1 MKRII
6 ISIIFIP
13 LFIIMILSS
22 LLFVGVKS
30 SSFHQFII
38 SKVNEAIPGSLTL
51 GSLNISLTSMRFEIR
66 NIELSDPKGKKIAG
80 FKRFSVDASVLGLL
94 KRKVIVKSV
103 ILDQPWVVLEY
114 DSVGCLTIVSAFY
127 RGQELAN
134 DTVEKKADTI
144 TELFP
149 FEIRKLKINDASA
162 FFKTENDSFK
172 AQADGLSISAK
183 GKTANLWAD
192 VSVALDSALIELS
205 GREICLRNISLIT
218 CMNNLEIDTVD
229 LKLDTDN
236 STVKVSGKCGLLNND
251 PIMDIGSELELSLA
265 EIDSVFGLGRKLD
278 GFSNLKMTVSGKVS
292 NPDLDLEITC
302 NQGKVWGYHL
312 DSLFLKSHLHDRVF
326 SFKPFHLGVGE
337 GNVDLV
343 GDFNLAGMFPEG
355 FLENTGSIQKLKYS
369 LDILGEGLS
378 IGKLVPSIEG
388 LADMSIKLDGMG
400 VHPDSLISSLDMNF
414 NLREFWFDS
423 SFLPINSSV
432 ACTIEVSDG
441 KVAVQTVDIG
451 VGAMDETVGLQLNG
465 IYDICTENINADLEL
480 SVKSIDNL
488 LKTAK
493 LDSGNGELKLSAFVE
508 GNFRTPIV
516 NVNMNADCLE
526 FGKTSVGDISLVMKL
541 DSNGNAHLNELIL
554 TNDSSL
560 VEISGVA
567 SILNKGVPIPLDQ
580 IGFNVSVL
588 SDRLFIDDFIDSVQG
603 NIKIN
608 ADINGNVND
617 LTGGIKVNLSDLIVA
632 GQHIP
637 KVDLITRLEHK
648 KAIIEPFQIEVGP
661 EQEISV
667 NGWVSLKDSFDLRL
681 EVPKINLDELSLLK
695 SVNSLG
701 GIFTM
706 NIEAGGT
713 YTDPIADGSIVVSN
727 IVSREKSIDDISLNL
742 KLIDN
747 TIKVAGVVGGNL
759 DAAYDL
765 GTRNFFAKLHL
776 DNLQLEPY
784 LALSGQDLEGA
795 ITASLQVEG
804 NTDSLQRISGELDL
818 SSLVLHYKEFNVLE
832 TYDLSARFQN
842 NRYVV
847 PDFGMKLAE
856 IGQINGRASG
866 FVDGAHDVV
875 VNGIIPLDILRQ
887 LSSDLSDVEG
897 RVLID
902 VVFRGKPEKSD
913 LMADLRLEN
922 VGITLPGISQ
932 RLNSINGRILGDQ
945 KSVRIERIAGKL
957 DEGDISLNGE
967 LKLDKLEPADL
978 TVEITLN
985 KLPVNVPDMLDVMF
999 DAKLKITGNPDTT
1012 SVEGDI
1018 VLLDGLY
1025 YQDIVINPF
1034 AGMGQRKRME
1044 PVRSDESSMP
1054 YLKNMKI
1061 DVGIQARSPF
1071 RVDNNLAQLTI
1082 SPDLHLMGTVQ
1093 TPTLN
1098 GRANVDSG
1106 SITYLKRV
1114 FTVERGVIDFVN
1126 PYAIEPQVD
1135 IMGKIP
1141 IQDRIIS
1148 IIVSGSPDNMVFKLE
1163 CDDPGLED
1171 QDIISLLVLGMTTYE
1186 LQNDFQSGLGS
1197 GESNQ
1202 QMLAALVASTF
1213 GEDIRN
1219 VTGLDVL
1226 EVETGNDD
1234 NDDSDRIAVTV
1245 GKQLTRRLGTKYTV
1259 ETESGEVLQRA
1270 TAEYRILQNLFLAGF
1285 QDTKGVFG
1293 GELRFTW
1300 QKR

>member
-13 LFIIMILSS
+13 LFIIIILSS
-22 LLFVGVKS
+22 ILLIGVKS
-30 SSFHQFII
+30 RSLHQFVI

-51 GSLNISLTSMRFEIR
+51 GSLNITLTGMRFEIR

-80 FKRFSVDASVLGLL
+80 FKRFSVDVSVLGLL

-103 ILDQPWVVLEY
+103 ILDNPWVILES
-114 DSVGCLTIVSAFY
+114 DSGGNLTIVSAFY
-127 RGQELAN
+127 QGQEVAN
-134 DTVEKKADTI
+134 DTVEKKTDTI

-149 FEIRKLKINDASA
+149 FEIRKLKINDANA
-162 FFKTENDSFK
+162 FYKTENDSFK
-172 AQADGLSISAK
+172 IRADGLSISAK

-205 GREICLRNISLIT
+205 GREICLRNISLMT

-236 STVKVSGKCGLLNND
+236 STVKVSGKTGSLKND
-251 PIMDIGSELELSLA
+251 PVVNIGAELELSLA
-265 EIDSVFGLGRKLD
+265 EIDSVIGLGRKLD
-278 GFSNLKMTVSGKVS
+278 GFSNLKMTVSGNVS

-312 DSLFLKSHLHDRVF
+312 DSLFLKSHLCDRVF
-326 SFKPFHLGVGE
+326 SLKPFHLGVGE
-337 GNVDLV
+337 GNIDLV

-355 FLENTGSIQKLKYS
+355 FLENTASLHKIKYT
-369 LDILGEGLS
+369 LDILGEGVS

-388 LADMSIKLDGMG
+388 VADMSINLDGMG
-400 VHPDSLISSLDMNF
+400 LYPDSLISSLGMNL
-414 NLREFWFDS
+414 NLRDFRFDS

-432 ACTIEVSDG
+432 VCTVEVSDG
-441 KVAVQTVDIG
+441 KVAVQTME
-451 VGAMDETVGLQLNG
+451 VGAIDETVVLQLNG
-465 IYDICTENINADLEL
+465 IYDICTENINADLDL
-480 SVKSIDNL
+480 SVKSLDDL

-493 LDSGNGELKLSAFVE
+493 IDSGSGKLKLSAFVE
-508 GNFRTPIV
+508 GNLRAPV
-516 NVNMNADCLE
+516 LNVNMNADSLE
-526 FGKTSVGDISLVMKL
+526 FGKTRVGDISLVMKL
-541 DSNGNAHLNELIL
+541 DSNGNAHLNELML

-560 VEISGVA
+560 VEISAVA
-567 SILNKGVPIPLDQ
+567 SILNNGAPVPLDQ
-580 IGFNVSVL
+580 IGFNVSVI
-588 SDRLFIDDFIDSVQG
+588 SDRLLIDDFIDSVQG

-608 ADINGNVND
+608 ADINGDVND
-617 LTGGIKVNLSDLIVA
+617 LTGGIKINLSDLIVA
-632 GQHIP
+632 GQYVP
-637 KVDLITRLEHK
+637 KVDLLARLEHQ
-648 KAIIEPFQIEVGP
+648 KAIIEPLLIEIGP
-661 EQEISV
+661 EQEIGV

-681 EVPKINLDELSLLK
+681 EVSKINLDELSLLENI
-695 SVNSLG
+695 NSLG

-706 NIEAGGT
+706 NIDAGGT
-713 YTDPIADGSIVVSN
+713 YTDPIADGSIVISN
-727 IVSREKSIDDISLNL
+727 IVSGEKPIDDISLKL

-747 TIKVAGVVGGNL
+747 KLKVAGVVGGNL

-765 GTRNFFAKLHL
+765 GTRDFSAKLHL

-795 ITASLQVEG
+795 ITASLQVAG
-804 NTDSLQRISGELDL
+804 NTDSLERISGELDL
-818 SSLVLHYKEFNVLE
+818 SSLVLHYKEFNILE

-842 NRYVV
+842 NSYVV
-847 PDFGMKLAE
+847 SDFGMKLAE
-856 IGQINGRASG
+856 KGQINGRASG
-866 FVDGAHDVV
+866 FVDGTHDVV

-887 LSSDLSDVEG
+887 FSSDLSDAEG

-922 VGITLPGISQ
+922 VGMTLPGISQ

-945 KSVRIERIAGKL
+945 ESVRIERIAGKL

-967 LKLDKLEPADL
+967 LKLDKLEPSDL

-985 KLPVNVPDMLDVMF
+985 KLPVNVPEMLDVMF
-999 DAKLKITGNPDTT
+999 DAKLRIAGNPDTT
-1012 SVEGDI
+1012 SIQGDI

-1025 YQDIVINPF
+1025 YQDIDINPF
-1034 AGMGQRKRME
+1034 SGMGQRKRKE
-1044 PVRSDESSMP
+1044 PVRQEEIRIP

-1071 RVDNNLAQLTI
+1071 RVDNNIAQLTI

-1093 TPTLN
+1093 APTLN

-1114 FTVERGVIDFVN
+1114 FMVERGVIDFVN

-1186 LQNDFQSGLGS
+1186 LQNDFQSGLSS

-1226 EVETGNDD
+1226 EVETGDDD
-1234 NDDSDRIAVTV
+1234 NDNSDRIAVTV

>member
-13 LFIIMILSS
+13 LFIIIILSS
-22 LLFVGVKS
+22 LLLIGIKS
-30 SSFHQFII
+30 SSFHQFVI
-38 SKVNEAIPGSLTL
+38 SKVNETIPGSLTL
-51 GSLNISLTSMRFEIR
+51 GSLNISLTGMRFEIR

-94 KRKVIVKSV
+94 KRKVIVKNV
-103 ILDQPWVVLEY
+103 ILDNPWVVLET
-114 DSVGCLTIVSAFY
+114 DSVGNFTIVSAFY
-127 RGQELAN
+127 QGQELAN
-134 DTVEKKADTI
+134 DTVEKKEDTI

-149 FEIRKLKINDASA
+149 FEIRKLNVNDASA

-172 AQADGLSISAK
+172 VRADGLSISAK
-183 GKTANLWAD
+183 GKTDSLWAD

-205 GREICLRNISLIT
+205 GREICLRNISLMT
-218 CMNNLEIDTVD
+218 CINNLEIDTVD

-236 STVKVSGKCGLLNND
+236 STVKVSGKAGSLKND
-251 PIMDIGSELELSLA
+251 PVVNIGAELELSLA
-265 EIDSVFGLGRKLD
+265 EIDSVIGLGRKLD
-278 GFSNLKMTVSGKVS
+278 GSSNLKMTVSGKVS
-292 NPDLDLEITC
+292 NPDLHLEITC

-312 DSLFLKSHLHDRVF
+312 DSLCLKSHLQDRVL

-355 FLENTGSIQKLKYS
+355 FLENTGSIQKLKYR
-369 LDILGEGLS
+369 LDILGEDVS
-378 IGKLVPSIEG
+378 IGKLVPSIDG
-388 LADMSIKLDGMG
+388 IADMSINLDGMG
-400 VHPDSLISSLDMNF
+400 LHPDSLISSLGVNF
-414 NLREFWFDS
+414 NLREFRFDS

-432 ACTIEVSDG
+432 ACTVEVSDG
-441 KVAVQTVDIG
+441 KVAVRTVDVG

-508 GNFRTPIV
+508 GKLRAPVV
-516 NVNMNADCLE
+516 NVNMNAGCLE

-541 DSNGNAHLNELIL
+541 DSNGNTHLNELIL

-567 SILNKGVPIPLDQ
+567 SVLNKGVPIPLDQ

-617 LTGGIKVNLSDLIVA
+617 LTGGIKVNLSDLIAA
-632 GQHIP
+632 GQHVP
-637 KVDLITRLEHK
+637 KVDLITRLEHH
-648 KAIIEPFQIEVGP
+648 KAIIEPLLIEIGP
-661 EQEISV
+661 EQEIGV
-667 NGWVSLKDSFDLRL
+667 NGWVSLKDSLDLRL
-681 EVPKINLDELSLLK
+681 EVSKINLDELSLLEN
-695 SVNSLG
+695 VNSLS

-706 NIEAGGT
+706 NIDAGGT
-713 YTDPIADGSIVVSN
+713 YTDPIADGSIVISN
-727 IVSREKSIDDISLNL
+727 IVSGEKPIDDISLKL

-747 TIKVAGVVGGNL
+747 KLKVAGLVGGNL
-759 DAAYDL
+759 DAGYDL
-765 GTRNFFAKLHL
+765 GTRDFFAKLLL

-795 ITASLQVEG
+795 ITASLQVAG
-804 NTDSLQRISGELDL
+804 NIDTLERISGELDL
-818 SSLVLHYKEFNVLE
+818 SSLVLYYKEFNVLE
-832 TYDLSARFQN
+832 TYDLSARFN
-842 NRYVV
+842 NKRYVV
-847 PDFGMKLAE
+847 SDFGMKLAE
-856 IGQINGRASG
+856 KGQINGRASG
-866 FVDGAHDVV
+866 FVDGTHDVV
-875 VNGIIPLDILRQ
+875 VNGIVPLDILRQ
-887 LSSDLSDVEG
+887 FSSDLSDVEG

-922 VGITLPGISQ
+922 VGMTLPGISQ
-932 RLNSINGRILGDQ
+932 RLNSINGRIHGDQ
-945 KSVRIERIAGKL
+945 KGIRIERIAGKL

-978 TVEITLN
+978 TAEITLN
-985 KLPVNVPDMLDVMF
+985 KLPVNVPEMLDVMF
-999 DAKLKITGNPDTT
+999 DAKLRIAGNPDTT
-1012 SVEGDI
+1012 SIQGDI

-1025 YQDIVINPF
+1025 YQDIDINPF
-1034 AGMGQRKRME
+1034 SGMGQRKRKE
-1044 PVRSDESSMP
+1044 PVRQEEISIP

-1071 RVDNNLAQLTI
+1071 RVDNNIAQLTI

-1093 TPTLN
+1093 APTLN

-1186 LQNDFQSGLGS
+1186 LQNDFQSGLSS

-1226 EVETGNDD
+1226 EVETGDDD
-1234 NDDSDRIAVTV
+1234 NDNSDRIAVTV